1 MEPDGPAGSGSV
13 TAALATDVMVL
24 TATTEP
30 TGVRVDQVAPPA
42 RTVPHPAGEFPKPT
56 PDVRGPDDVLD
67 GHSSGGHSG
76 DMGSTPGHS
85 SGDGWR
91 DRVAYPAARISIR
104 WHKMLYRLPC
114 SPTSWETSSPDQTG
128 AMQARGYGF
137 LRTPLPHTLVN
148 KGQLHTISCR
158 VLVIDHVHRC
168 LVELL

>member
-1 MEPDGPAGSGSV
+1 MTNAWLRLRINGHTDISSSASSRASRPIPASTPAGKGESLGTGLV
-13 TAALATDVMVL
+13 RRWRRIAMLLAY
-24 TATTEP
+24 
-30 TGVRVDQVAPPA
+30 
-42 RTVPHPAGEFPKPT
+42 FPLGLESRSRKRHCCP
-56 PDVRGPDDVLD
+56 VSLGGGGR
-67 GHSSGGHSG
+67 SSR
-76 DMGSTPGHS
+76 P
-85 SGDGWR
+85 
-91 DRVAYPAARISIR
+91 VYPASRTFIR